1 MARPLRVEF
10 AGAVYHVTARGNE
23 KQTIFRDNRDHGRF
37 QRLLEELRSRF
48 RVAIH
53 AYVLMKNHYH
63 LLLETPE
70 ANLSKSM
77 HYLNTAY
84 TSYFNV
90 RHSRVGHLLQGR
102 YKAILVEK
110 ENYLLMLS
118 RYVHLNPYRAGIA
131 GDLETYAWSSYPGY
145 VNEVKQ
151 KDWVD
156 YDWILARFGDDL
168 SNARRSYKK
177 FVFEGLAEKTEDPL
191 SQVQK
196 GFLLGSGRFVA
207 RIAELVEGKAH
218 REVPDSR
225 RFGEVVTVEKI
236 INVVGKNF
244 NAEESVLTGRG
255 TKRNLARRIAI
266 YLARQYT
273 GEENSTIAQ
282 HFNIGYTAVSQVA
295 SRLKREIEEDGELR
309 RTVHELEAKLK

>member
-1 MARPLRVEF
+1 MSRPLRVEF

-23 KQTIFRDNRDHGRF
+23 KRTIFRDNRDHRRF
-37 QRLLEELRSRF
+37 ERLLGELLGRF

-90 RHSRVGHLLQGR
+90 RHSRVGHLFQGR

-118 RYVHLNPYRAGIA
+118 RYIHLNPYRAGIV
-131 GDLETYAWSSYPGY
+131 GNLEAYTWSSYPGY
-145 VNEVKQ
+145 VNQVKQ

-156 YDWILARFGDDL
+156 YDWILARFDEDL
-168 SNARRSYKK
+168 NNARRSYKK
-177 FVFEGLAEKTEDPL
+177 FMFEGLAEKIENPL

-196 GFLLGSGRFVA
+196 GFLLGSDRFVA

-225 RFGEVVTVEKI
+225 RFGKAVSAEKVI
-236 INVVGKNF
+236 KVVGRYF
-244 NAEESVLTGRG
+244 NKEESALTRRG
-255 TKRNLARRIAI
+255 SRGNLARRIAI
-266 YLARQYT
+266 YLTRQYT
-273 GEENSTIAQ
+273 GEENSTIAK

-295 SRLKREIEEDGELR
+295 SRLKRAIEDDSQLR
-309 RTVHELEAKLK
+309 RTVQELEARLK